1 MNDQLYR
8 VSVRGGVLSPS
19 ELLTIIDLAREL
31 GLDGLHFGSRQDILF
46 PVRAEQVNILRNYS
60 RLTIESLAAR
70 HHANIMCSYVAA
82 GIFPS
87 TPWLTSSTYLYV
99 LEQFTFP
106 TPLEINITDP
116 QQRLVPLFTGH
127 LNFVA
132 SDEEDY
138 WYLYVKLPG
147 WKAMETFPALIHS
160 WDIGRVAGA
169 VCQSPD
175 AETMEEVVLTAHEN
189 ENLNLRDVRRDLTI
203 SFRPFPYYEGMNRL
217 DREHY
222 WLGLYWRNNWYS
234 LDFMAAACELCLEH
248 RIGKLSITPWK
259 SFILSGIPDRG
270 RLVWEK
276 LLGRFGINARH
287 SSLELN
293 WHLPVADGD
302 ALELKRYLVREFDRR
317 DISTYGLTFGI
328 TRRGDVPF
336 TSIVVQRE
344 DLRSG
349 FVDGFAVR
357 PLYTL
362 MCAKNF
368 DPNTREYAEY
378 ARRVDRSELAELMVE
393 ISQMYFEQ
401 LNEEQEEIIESKP
414 SSQESVPDRLLY
426 QCERCRSVY
435 DPQFGEPENGIAA
448 GTSFTSLPDD
458 YQCWTCTAPKS
469 AFAEVSLSLPAAV

>member
-1 MNDQLYR
+1 MSSQLHR
-8 VSVRGGVLSPS
+8 VSVRGGILAPS
-19 ELLTIIDLAREL
+19 ELLTIIELAREL

-46 PVRAEQVNILRNYS
+46 PVADSQRHVLERYP
-60 RLTIESLAAR
+60 RLVVESLAES

-82 GIFPS
+82 DIFPS
-87 TPWLTSSTYLYV
+87 TPWLTSSTYLYI

-132 SDEEDY
+132 AEEEDF
-138 WYLYVKLPG
+138 WYLYVKLPH
-147 WKAMETFPALIHS
+147 WPAMRSFPALIHS
-160 WDIGRVAGA
+160 WDVGRVAA
-169 VCQSPD
+169 SLCAAPD
-175 AETMEEVVLTAHEN
+175 AETMDEVVIAAHEN
-189 ENLNLRDVRRDLTI
+189 ENLNLRDVRKDLAI

-217 DREHY
+217 DRDHF

-234 LDFMAAACELCLEH
+234 LDFMAAACEQCLEH

-259 SFILSGIPDRG
+259 SFIVSGIPDAG
-270 RLVWEK
+270 RLSWEK

-302 ALELKRYLVREFDRR
+302 ALELKRYLVRECDRR
-317 DISTYGLTFGI
+317 DISTYGLTLGVG
-328 TRRGDVPF
+328 RGKDVPF
-336 TSIVVQRE
+336 TSILIERE

-362 MCAKNF
+362 KCAKNF

-378 ARRVDRSELAELMVE
+378 ARRVDRSELAELLVE
-393 ISQMYFEQ
+393 ISQVYFEQ
-401 LNEEQEEIIESKP
+401 LNEEQEQIIESSLP
-414 SSQESVPDRLLY
+414 ASRARETREVGE
-426 QCERCRSVY
+426 CGRCLAVY
-435 DPQFGEPENGIAA
+435 DPELGEPDA
-448 GTSFTSLPDD
+448 GVSPGVPLSGLPAD
-458 YQCWTCTAPKS
+458 YRCWTCGAPRS
-469 AFAEVSLSLPAAV
+469 EFRASVLEVGLAD